1 MWSSAAPC
9 QLAQPQKAS
18 GVAREPERRAPSP
31 AALIV
36 DRVHALD
43 GLTLRS
49 EVISD
54 NVANS
59 GVPGFRPSK
68 VDFES
73 TLRRALRSGNID
85 SLRRAGPTETNGVL
99 QPNGNEVSL
108 EDEVV
113 EMLKTNLSQD
123 AMVNAFN
130 FKVAV
135 LRSAIRG

>member
-1 MWSSAAPC
+1 MLPIGDSAM
-9 QLAQPQKAS
+9 Q
-18 GVAREPERRAPSP
+18 VIEY
-31 AALIV
+31 
-36 DRVHALD
+36 ALD
-43 GLTLRS
+43 GLNLRS

-54 NVANS
+54 NVANA
-59 GVPGFRPSK
+59 GVPGFKPSK
-68 VDFES
+68 VDFEA
-73 TLRRALRSGNID
+73 TLRRALRTGNIS
-85 SLRRAGPTETNGVL
+85 SLRETGVTETTGVV

-113 EMLKTNLSQD
+113 EMLKTNLVQD

>member
-1 MWSSAAPC
+1 MMPIGDSAM
-9 QLAQPQKAS
+9 Q
-18 GVAREPERRAPSP
+18 VIEY
-31 AALIV
+31 ALG
-36 DRVHALD
+36 
-43 GLTLRS
+43 GLNLRS

-54 NVANS
+54 NVANA
-59 GVPGFRPSK
+59 GVPGFRPSR
-68 VDFES
+68 VDFEA
-73 TLRRALRSGNID
+73 TLRRALRTGNLD
-85 SLRRAGPTETNGVL
+85 GLRQAGTVETSGVL
-99 QPNGNEVSL
+99 HPNGNEVSL

>member
-1 MWSSAAPC
+1 MLPI
-9 QLAQPQKAS
+9 
-18 GVAREPERRAPSP
+18 GDP
-31 AALIV
+31 AMQAIEY
-36 DRVHALD
+36 ALD

-54 NVANS
+54 NVANA
-59 GVPGFRPSK
+59 GVPGFRPST

-73 TLRRALRSGNID
+73 TLRQALRSGD
-85 SLRRAGPTETNGVL
+85 LSQLRGTDPTETSGVL
-99 QPNGNEVSL
+99 APNGNEVSL

>member
-1 MWSSAAPC
+1 MPIGDSAM
-9 QLAQPQKAS
+9 
-18 GVAREPERRAPSP
+18 
-31 AALIV
+31 
-36 DRVHALD
+36 RVIEYALD

-49 EVISD
+49 EVVAD
-54 NVANS
+54 NVANA
-59 GVPGFRPSK
+59 GVPGFRPSR

-73 TLRRALRSGNID
+73 TLRQALRSGDIS
-85 SLRRAGPTETNGVL
+85 SLRTADPTESDGVV

-113 EMLKTNLSQD
+113 EMLKTNLHQD

>member
-1 MWSSAAPC
+1 MMPIGDSAM
-9 QLAQPQKAS
+9 
-18 GVAREPERRAPSP
+18 
-31 AALIV
+31 
-36 DRVHALD
+36 RVIEYALD
-43 GLTLRS
+43 GLALRS

-54 NVANS
+54 NVANA
-59 GVPGFRPSK
+59 GVPGFRPSR

-73 TLRRALRSGNID
+73 TLRRALQSGD
-85 SLRRAGPTETNGVL
+85 VSGLRRADPSETGGVL